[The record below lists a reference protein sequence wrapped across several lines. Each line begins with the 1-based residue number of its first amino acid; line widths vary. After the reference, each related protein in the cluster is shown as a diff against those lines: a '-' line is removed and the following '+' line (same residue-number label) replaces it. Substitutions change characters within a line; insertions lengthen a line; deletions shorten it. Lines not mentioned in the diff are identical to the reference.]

1 MSARRHHSRW
11 GFPSRPIRRIL
22 SSSLRTGQG
31 DNPVIPSSNE
41 ISGNFIGIATNT
53 ASLDLRGG
61 LLVTGNRQNGINV
74 EQGSR
79 LRSDGSIIT
88 GNIGS
93 GIFVI
98 HASGVHFLG
107 ATTNVSNN
115 GQFGLTCVDAGS
127 HFSGNTAG
135 IVNNTVANVNCTP
148 F

>member
-1 MSARRHHSRW
+1 VVRGNGGANGGGGAFVRA
-11 GFPSRPIRRIL
+11 
-22 SSSLRTGQG
+22 SSLRTGTG
-31 DNPVIPSSNE
+31 DQPVIPSSNE
-41 ISGNFIGIATNT
+41 ISGNFTGIATQT
-53 ASLDLRGG
+53 ANLDLRGG
-61 LLVTGNRQNGINV
+61 LLVTGNRQNGITV

-79 LRSDGSIIT
+79 LRSEGSTIT

-98 HASGVHFLG
+98 FASGVHFQN
-107 ATTNVSNN
+107 ATTNVTNN

-135 IVNNTVANVNCTP
+135 IVNNAVANVNCTP